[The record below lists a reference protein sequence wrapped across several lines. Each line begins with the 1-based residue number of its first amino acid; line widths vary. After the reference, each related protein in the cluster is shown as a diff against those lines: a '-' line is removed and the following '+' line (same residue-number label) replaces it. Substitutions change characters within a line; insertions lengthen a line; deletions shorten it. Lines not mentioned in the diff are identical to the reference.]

1 MQIRC
6 DPLLQHIIP
15 ATVCGQACQ
24 ESICPVAAGQ
34 HDWRT
39 RRRFHPGLPRATT
52 HNVRLQDSETVD
64 RVVGR
69 DRLLLVIEILDAMAD
84 FAAAPVRELAQ
95 AP

>member
-1 MQIRC
+1 M
-6 DPLLQHIIP
+6 PLLQASLRRLAP
-15 ATVCGQACQ
+15 GK
-24 ESICPVAAGQ
+24 AARSQ
-34 HDWRT
+34 PPPT
-39 RRRFHPGLPRATT
+39 RYAHAAPLPRATT